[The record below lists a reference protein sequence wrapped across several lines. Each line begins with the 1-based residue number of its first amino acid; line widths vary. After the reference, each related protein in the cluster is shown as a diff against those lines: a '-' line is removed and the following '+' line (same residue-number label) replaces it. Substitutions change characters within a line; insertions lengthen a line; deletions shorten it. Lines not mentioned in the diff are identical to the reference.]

1 MTPGYL
7 ISIALGV
14 VASAIFFVVVKLSGG
29 LRRWL
34 RARWTERR
42 RQKAN
47 EGMVEHL
54 REIESKDGFL

>member
-14 VASAIFFVVVKLSGG
+14 VASAIFFVVVKLGG
-29 LRRWL
+29 SLRRWL
-34 RARWTERR
+34 RARWAERR

-47 EGMVEHL
+47 EEMVKHL
-54 REIESKDGFL
+54 REIEGEDGFL